1 MKTGTAN
8 LPLHSG
14 RAPRW
19 LFEKMKILSREIIL
33 AIVYE
38 KGEDE
43 VIRRLSDPFWFQAL
57 GCILGFDWHS
67 SGLTTTTCGAIKEG
81 LKKVNKETGIFVAGG
96 KGKSSLR
103 TPEDI
108 KRYCEKTGQGASNLV
123 YASRMSAKVDNAAV
137 QDGYSLYH
145 HNLIFSKS
153 GLWTVIQQ
161 GMNTNNKMS
170 RRYHWL
176 SDEVEDYVCEPHIG
190 ICCDSRHNRILN
202 MVDKKSGSARET
214 CSEIAKGE
222 KPQNIVKQLKKLR
235 NLNLP
240 RHHRVVLNKFSLKKL
255 SKPLRLA
262 KEREGKDFESLLSVK
277 GVGPSTIRALSL
289 ISEIIYKTPSSIKD
303 PAKYSFAHG
312 GKDGYP
318 YPVNKKGY
326 EDSIRFLH
334 KTVKKAKVGRADK
347 IKALKKLEKK
357 YNF

>member
-14 RAPRW
+14 YAPRW
-19 LFEKMKILSREIIL
+19 LFKKMKKLSKGIIQ

-38 KGEDE
+38 KGPDE
-43 VIRRLSDPFWFQAL
+43 VIRKLSDPFWFQAF
-57 GCILGFDWHS
+57 GCVLGFDWHS
-67 SGLTTTTCGAIKEG
+67 SGLTTTTCGAIKAG
-81 LKKVNKETGIFVAGG
+81 LKEVNGEIGLFVAGG

-103 TPEDI
+103 TPDDI
-108 KRYCEKTGQGASNLV
+108 KRYCDSTGQEANNLI

-153 GLWTVIQQ
+153 GLWAVIQQ

-176 SDEVEDYVCEPHIG
+176 SDEVEDYVCEPHKG
-190 ICCDSRHNRILN
+190 ICCENKHSRILN
-202 MVDKKSGSARET
+202 MVDEESNSARET
-214 CSEIAKGE
+214 CSEITKE
-222 KPQNIVKQLKKLR
+222 KKPKDIVKQLKKLR

-240 RHHRVVLNKFSLKKL
+240 RHHRVILNKFSLKKL
-255 SKPLRLA
+255 TKPFRLA
-262 KEREGKDFESLLSVK
+262 NERGSENFESMLSIR

-289 ISEIIYKTPSSIKD
+289 ISEIVYNTPSSIKD

-312 GKDGYP
+312 GKDGHP

-334 KTVKKAKVGRADK
+334 KAIKNAKVGKTDK
-347 IKALKKLEKK
+347 IKALKNLEKK
-357 YNF
+357 YDF